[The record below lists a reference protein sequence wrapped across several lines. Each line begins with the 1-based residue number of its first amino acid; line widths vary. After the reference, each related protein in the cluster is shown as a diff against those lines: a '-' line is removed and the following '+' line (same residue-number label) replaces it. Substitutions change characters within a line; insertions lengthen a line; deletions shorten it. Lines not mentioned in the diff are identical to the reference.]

1 MPARDLEEFDNAP
14 VAPML
19 IRLQRY
25 LASCG
30 LGSRRACED
39 FITMGRVTVDGEVIT
54 EQGKQI
60 NPQVH
65 KIALDGQKLK
75 MERKRY
81 FVFNKPPGVLCTNKD
96 PEGRPRVIDFFPKE
110 GPRVFSVGRLDEDS
124 EGLLIVTNDGDL
136 AQKMAHPSYRIFRTY
151 HVLVAGA
158 PTPETL
164 TDLRQG
170 IYFEEGRFRVEGV
183 KSIKKQGEST
193 WCEVILAEGHNREVR
208 RLFSRV
214 GHKVMK
220 LQRVAFGPINLGKM
234 ARGEIRDV
242 RRDELER
249 LFAMLEKN
257 IESRKEDRESRPR
270 QTPRPGTGTATGQ
283 RRMSDGDLL
292 NKSSRNAPPSRNFPA
307 SRNAPTDRKAAPKR
321 TGTSPERSPRTG
333 SPSRGGAASRSGP
346 ASAPPKRPRDSESR
360 GPREPRGL
368 GIEEVS
374 DEQMMG
380 LVDRPGGRS
389 GARSRPAADPGRP
402 VGATKKPVSGG
413 GPRRPDGE
421 RSEGARPKGVLGAK
435 RSAVPDRRERRPADG
450 TPFKSGNGTGAK
462 TSKSAPAKAKGPKRD
477 DRPTETFGRRSPG
490 QPKRPKNKPP
500 RGR

>member
-1 MPARDLEEFDNAP
+1 MPAREIEDFDDAP
-14 VAPML
+14 AAPRL

-30 LGSRRACED
+30 LGSRRACEE
-39 FITMGRVTVDGEVIT
+39 FITMGRVTVDGVVIT

-65 KIALDGQKLK
+65 KIALDGEKLK

-151 HVLVAGA
+151 HVLVAGM

-183 KSIKKQGEST
+183 KSIKKQGDST

-220 LQRVAFGPINLGKM
+220 LQRVAFGPIFLGKM

-249 LFAMLEKN
+249 LFAMLERN
-257 IESRKEDRESRPR
+257 EESRKEDRESRPR
-270 QTPRPGTGTATGQ
+270 QVPRSRSGAGTGTGAGQ
-283 RRMSDGDLL
+283 RRMNDGDLL
-292 NKSSRNAPPSRNFPA
+292 NKSSRNAPPSRNP
-307 SRNAPTDRKAAPKR
+307 APKR
-321 TGTSPERSPRTG
+321 TGQGPDRRDRSGPPTRTG
-333 SPSRGGAASRSGP
+333 APARSGPPSRGGSPSV
-346 ASAPPKRPRDSESR
+346 SSKRPRDSESR
-360 GPREPRGL
+360 EPRGL
-368 GIEEVS
+368 GVEDVS

-380 LVDRPGGRS
+380 LVDRPAGRS
-389 GARSRPAADPGRP
+389 GARSRPAEAPKKF
-402 VGATKKPVSGG
+402 ATG
-413 GPRRPDGE
+413 GE
-421 RSEGARPKGVLGAK
+421 RPAGSRPKGALAGK
-435 RSAVPDRRERRPADG
+435 RSAEPGRGERRPAQG
-450 TPFKSGNGTGAK
+450 APFKAAK
-462 TSKSAPAKAKGPKRD
+462 KAPFKKAASKAKRPNRGD
-477 DRPTETFGRRSPG
+477 QPTESFGRRSPG

>member
-1 MPARDLEEFDNAP
+1 
-14 VAPML
+14 
-19 IRLQRY
+19 
-25 LASCG
+25 
-30 LGSRRACED
+30 
-39 FITMGRVTVDGEVIT
+39 MGRVTVDGEVIT

-60 NPQVH
+60 NPQVN

-164 TDLRQG
+164 ADLRQG

-220 LQRVAFGPINLGKM
+220 LQRVAFGPIFLGKM

-249 LFAMLEKN
+249 LFAMLERN
-257 IESRKEDRESRPR
+257 EEVRKEDRESRPR
-270 QTPRPGTGTATGQ
+270 QTPRSGKAAGQ

-307 SRNAPTDRKAAPKR
+307 SRNAPADRKAAPKR

-333 SPSRGGAASRSGP
+333 PPSRSGQP
-346 ASAPPKRPRDSESR
+346 SAPLKRPRDTESR
-360 GPREPRGL
+360 GSREPRGL
-368 GIEEVS
+368 GIEDVS

-380 LVDRPGGRS
+380 LVERPGGRS
-389 GARSRPAADPGRP
+389 GARSRPPAAPGRP
-402 VGATKKPVSGG
+402 AGAAAKKPASG
-413 GPRRPDGE
+413 GPRRPEGE
-421 RSEGARPKGVLGAK
+421 RPESARPRGTLGAK
-435 RSAVPDRRERRPADG
+435 RSAIPDRRERRPADG
-450 TPFKSGNGTGAK
+450 ALYKSANGTGAK
-462 TSKSAPAKAKGPKRD
+462 TSKSAPAKAKGPKRGD
-477 DRPTETFGRRSPG
+477 QPTETFGRRSPG

>member
-1 MPARDLEEFDNAP
+1 MAAREVEFDNVP
-14 VAPML
+14 VAPRL

-30 LGSRRACED
+30 LGSRRACEE

-81 FVFNKPPGVLCTNKD
+81 YVFNKPPGVLCTNKD
-96 PEGRPRVIDFFPKE
+96 PQGRTRVIDFFPKE
-110 GPRVFSVGRLDEDS
+110 GPRVFTVGRLDEDS

-136 AQKMAHPSYRIFRTY
+136 AQKLAHPSYRIFRTY
-151 HVLVAGA
+151 HVLVAGL
-158 PTPETL
+158 PTQETL
-164 TDLRQG
+164 AELRQG

-183 KSIKKQGEST
+183 KSIKRQGDST

-220 LQRVAFGPINLGKM
+220 LQRVAFGPIFLGKM
-234 ARGEIRDV
+234 ARGEIREI

-249 LFAMLEKN
+249 LFGMLERN
-257 IESRKEDRESRPR
+257 ESTRQEDRERRPR
-270 QTPRPGTGTATGQ
+270 PATRPRTGQ
-283 RRMSDGDLL
+283 KRMSDGDLL
-292 NKSSRNAPPSRNFPA
+292 NKSSRKAPPERNP
-307 SRNAPTDRKAAPKR
+307 APKR
-321 TGTSPERSPRTG
+321 TGQGPDRRTQ
-333 SPSRGGAASRSGP
+333 AQ
-346 ASAPPKRPRDSESR
+346 APVRPRQPEA
-360 GPREPRGL
+360 REPRGL
-368 GIEEVS
+368 GIEDVS

-389 GARSRPAADPGRP
+389 AGRARPATGP
-402 VGATKKPVSGG
+402 KKFASSGERS
-413 GPRRPDGE
+413 PRRPDGE
-421 RSEGARPKGVLGAK
+421 RPTGPRPAGVRPKGALGTK
-435 RSAVPDRRERRPADG
+435 RSAEPGRGERRPDQRTA
-450 TPFKSGNGTGAK
+450 FKTGKAASFK
-462 TSKSAPAKAKGPKRD
+462 KAAGKSKRSSRGEQPGKS
-477 DRPTETFGRRSPG
+477 FGRPSPG
-490 QPKRPKNKPP
+490 QPKRPGKNPP